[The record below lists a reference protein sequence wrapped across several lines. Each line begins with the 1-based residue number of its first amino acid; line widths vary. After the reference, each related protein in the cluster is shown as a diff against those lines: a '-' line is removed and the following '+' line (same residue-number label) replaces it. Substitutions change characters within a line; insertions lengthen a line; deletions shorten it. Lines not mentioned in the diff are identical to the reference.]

1 MVNVGDVVMIY
12 YREIPTFFARVES
25 IQTDVKKDWFN
36 VELLVLSI
44 PLRAVTWT
52 LREEYIN
59 GASFTMEGNRVR
71 IEPVKPPPIKPD
83 TKETKSMPA
92 KEKPSKSGS
101 KVIPF
106 RKSKE
111 RFYK

>member
-25 IQTDVKKDWFN
+25 IRADVKKDWFN

-44 PLRAVTWT
+44 PLRAITWT

-59 GASFTMEGNRVR
+59 GAPFTMDGNRVR
-71 IEPVKPPPIKPD
+71 IEAVKPLPASPD
-83 TKETKSMPA
+83 AKETKSIPA
-92 KEKPSKSGS
+92 NGGN

-111 RFYK
+111 KSHK